1 MVSINTKELI
11 GIYLRQRF
19 KERTSVPHTG
29 ITYNSY
35 ETLVKHL
42 KYWEDYINYHKH
54 KKTKIEEI
62 PPELGKGFATWIK
75 EAPKQSYK
83 GVERGNAT
91 INHTIAAVKKM
102 YRDIA
107 VEKSI

>member
-1 MVSINTKELI
+1 MVYTW
-11 GIYLRQRF
+11 QRF

-91 INHTIAAVKKM
+91 INHTVAAVKKCIEISLLK
-102 YRDIA
+102 RNI
-107 VEKSI
+107 